1 MAHPHSP
8 ADAAEGNSSPDDN
21 SSGPRLGRK
30 NRANAG
36 EAPAQTPPGPK
47 KSPRNGRRPH
57 RKGRPHRRT
66 TTSSRCLTALAALTL
81 LLTACRID
89 AKFEFKEDGSAHT
102 EIIFEDDRGSM
113 RQLDGDCNQLK
124 TVVASTRRFLA
135 EAELEDITPPGGQLK
150 CKITSKIPPDDVKF
164 STTDSN
170 YLITLEH
177 KEVTKRDL
185 SGLKIRTEI
194 SMPGEITKTSVGRIK
209 DNKVIINGLDYIA
222 DGFQIVSKKETSNT
236 SSEHSP
242 NSSKNEQF
250 DKSGS
255 TKGFPMWGRVGISCG
270 IALAVLFAV
279 MLALRARKRK
289 RRCNGSY
296 YDPRRYLD
304 HTRQT
309 GSHPPYG
316 S

>member
-8 ADAAEGNSSPDDN
+8 ADATEGNSSPDDN
-21 SSGPRLGRK
+21 SNGPRLGRK
-30 NRANAG
+30 NRTNAG

-135 EAELEDITPPGGQLK
+135 AAELEDITPPGGQLK

-164 STTDSN
+164 STADSN
-170 YLITLEH
+170 YLIILEH
-177 KEVTKRDL
+177 KEVPKRDL

-194 SMPGEITKTSVGRIK
+194 SMPGEIKKTSVGRIK

-236 SSEHSP
+236 PSEHSP

-255 TKGFPMWGRVGISCG
+255 TKGFPMWGQVGISCG

-279 MLALRARKRK
+279 MLAIRARKRK
-289 RRCNGSY
+289 HRSNGSY

-304 HTRQT
+304 HTQQ
-309 GSHPPYG
+309 GGPYPPYG

>member
-8 ADAAEGNSSPDDN
+8 ADTTEGNSSPDDD

-30 NRANAG
+30 NRTNAG

-57 RKGRPHRRT
+57 RRT
-66 TTSSRCLTALAALTL
+66 TTSSRCLTVLAALTL

-289 RRCNGSY
+289 RRSNGSY